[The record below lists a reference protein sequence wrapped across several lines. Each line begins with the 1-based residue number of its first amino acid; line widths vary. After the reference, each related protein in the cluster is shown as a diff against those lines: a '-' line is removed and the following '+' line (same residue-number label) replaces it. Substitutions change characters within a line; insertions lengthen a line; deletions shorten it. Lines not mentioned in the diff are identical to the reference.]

1 MRQLILENTENG
13 LQDKHTKIVCDSNYH
28 YYNYYFDQDFPKE
41 FLSLGNNAEH
51 FKVDERDKTLYND
64 NGTLVNIMD
73 LKGYDVEEEHKI
85 ITEIITTL
93 SNLYEDLEFSV
104 VREPIVYYEKWQ
116 FQDYILNGSKVNEKT
131 STHSIYCTN
140 KEMVRRRKPEK

>member
-1 MRQLILENTENG
+1 
-13 LQDKHTKIVCDSNYH
+13 
-28 YYNYYFDQDFPKE
+28 
-41 FLSLGNNAEH
+41 
-51 FKVDERDKTLYND
+51 
-64 NGTLVNIMD
+64 MD

-140 KEMVRRRKPEK
+140 KEMFVEESLKNKILSFEIIKKHFATCQNKINVLK